1 MENNLKPFDLE
12 AAKNGAKVVTRCG
25 NSVRIVCFDM
35 RDNDCPIVGVV
46 SRENGTEFSATFT
59 REGKFAGLDI
69 ESRCDLFMAPVKH
82 EGWTVIYP
90 GPVLEPFVY
99 ERKEYAE
106 KHCKESRGSVV
117 VKVEWEE

>member
-25 NSVRIVCFDM
+25 NSVRIVCSDM
-35 RDNDCPIVGVV
+35 RDDDYPIVGVV

-59 REGKFAGLDI
+59 REGKFVGLGT

-82 EGWTVIYP
+82 EGWSVISP
-90 GPVLEPFVY
+90 GVVLAPFVY
-99 ERKEYAE
+99 ERKEDAE
-106 KHCKESRGSVV
+106 KLCKEYFNSYVA
-117 VKVEWEE
+117 KVEWEE